1 MKKPITIAIA
11 ILLFILICW
20 GTYSYITNAKQKVF
34 NAGGQIGTIYGYGT
48 GFNNGFTAGN
58 DSVIIKALNQI
69 EKEGKLTISNN
80 EQTIHLTESK

>member
-1 MKKPITIAIA
+1 MKKTITIAIA
-11 ILLFILICW
+11 IVLFALICW

-34 NAGGQIGTIYGYGT
+34 DAGGQIGTIYGYGT